1 MSKKFYKILGLTD
14 GASDVEI
21 IEAYRELALKYHP
34 KNKVS
39 GNLSFF
45 HKLSEA
51 YEVLSDPKL
60 RRNYDRFDELV
71 FKEGVP
77 QDAGINNNFLAGYS
91 YRGDGFEIF
100 ERFFG
105 SSNPF
110 FSDFSESFAL
120 KKFVDRMPERK
131 QSIIVSDLIVEA
143 PCTLEELFHGCQKTV
158 VFQRNLVNADGS
170 FRNEPGDKV
179 IEILP
184 GSGESTEIVFEGEGH
199 EGLNRVKTDLRVK
212 IVEVKHDIFDRK
224 GNDLVLVKRIPL
236 VHAIAAEALQ
246 VVWGI

>member
-14 GASDVEI
+14 TASDIEI

-34 KNKVS
+34 MNKSS
-39 GNLSFF
+39 GNLSYF

-60 RRNYDRFDELV
+60 RRNYDRFEELV

-77 QDAGINNNFLAGYS
+77 QDSGINNNFVAGYS

-100 ERFFG
+100 QRFFG

-110 FSDFSESFAL
+110 FSDFSESFGL
-120 KKFVDRMPERK
+120 KKFVERMPERK
-131 QSIIVSDLIVEA
+131 QSIIVSDLIVEVH
-143 PCTLEELFHGCQKTV
+143 CTLEELFHGCQKTV
-158 VFQRNLVNADGS
+158 SFQRNLVNADGS
-170 FRNEPGDKV
+170 FRTEPGEKV

-184 GSGESTEIVFEGEGH
+184 GSEETNPIVFEAEGH
-199 EGLNRVKTDLRVK
+199 EGLNRVKTDLKVK
-212 IVEVKHDIFDRK
+212 IVEIKHEVFIRK
-224 GNDLVLVKRIPL
+224 GNDLIMIKKIPL
-236 VHAIAAEALQ
+236 VHAIAADALQ